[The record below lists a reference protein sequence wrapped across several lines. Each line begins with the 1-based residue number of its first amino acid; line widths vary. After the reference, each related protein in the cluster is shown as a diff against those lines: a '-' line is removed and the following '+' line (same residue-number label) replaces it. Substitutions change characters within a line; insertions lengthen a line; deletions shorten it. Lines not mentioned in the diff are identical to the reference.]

1 MMTPDPNAI
10 ALSVAAGAAA
20 GLVGCFAVMRRMT
33 LAADAI
39 SHIALP
45 GIGLAILLRIHPI
58 LGGVAALLGGTLLV
72 WGIENTTPI
81 IVSVA
86 RRVLFSIPQ
95 TIKVPTR
102 SATTPPSI
110 G

>member
-1 MMTPDPNAI
+1 MCCVCRAGIPVSVFRGTFSPPSCLPSCTAHRLPITFTMTFDPNAI
-10 ALSVAAGAAA
+10 ALSIGAGAAA

-58 LGGVAALLGGTLLV
+58 LGGIAALL
-72 WGIENTTPI
+72 
-81 IVSVA
+81 
-86 RRVLFSIPQ
+86 
-95 TIKVPTR
+95 
-102 SATTPPSI
+102 
-110 G
+110 